1 MCCYCGRK
9 NHYGQ
14 KGLSV
19 DSSFTVRQRAIIIA
33 TFAIGI
39 LLTLVPLP
47 RAASVLR
54 PDWVALILVYWCLAI
69 PDRIG
74 VGSAWVLGLLL
85 DGFYGS
91 LLGEQ
96 AFAKALLAFLTLR
109 FTLRLRVFPRW
120 QQSLA
125 VGILIAFSDLWILM
139 VKSLVHGTAP
149 IWSDTAPMIANVI
162 VWPFLFT
169 VLREVRRRAKIS

>member
-1 MCCYCGRK
+1 M
-9 NHYGQ
+9 
-14 KGLSV
+14 
-19 DSSFTVRQRAIIIA
+19 DSSFTLSQRATIVA

-39 LLTLVPLP
+39 LLTLAPLP
-47 RAASVLR
+47 RSIGILR

-74 VGSAWVLGLLL
+74 VGSAWILGLVL
-85 DGFYGS
+85 DGLYGS

-96 AFAKALLAFLTLR
+96 ALAKALLAFLTLR

-125 VGILIAFSDLWILM
+125 VGILIALSDLLILI
-139 VKSLVHGTAP
+139 VKSLVQGTAP

-162 VWPFLFT
+162 LWPFLFT

>member
-1 MCCYCGRK
+1 M
-9 NHYGQ
+9 
-14 KGLSV
+14 
-19 DSSFTVRQRAIIIA
+19 DSSFTLSQRATIVA

-39 LLTLVPLP
+39 LLTLAPLP
-47 RAASVLR
+47 RAIGVLR

-74 VGSAWVLGLLL
+74 VGSAWILGLVL
-85 DGFYGS
+85 DGLYGS

-96 AFAKALLAFLTLR
+96 ALAKALLAFLTLR

-125 VGILIAFSDLWILM
+125 VGILIALSDLLILM
-139 VKSLVHGTAP
+139 VKSLVQGTAP

-162 VWPFLFT
+162 LWPFLFT
-169 VLREVRRRAKIS
+169 ILREVRRRAKIS